1 MVPSLPA
8 DPDVDPQLHAK
19 ASANHGRVKAF
30 DVEPCDQHR
39 ERQGKIQDREGTG
52 AGPRPFLSYPE
63 RGTATGSL
71 LYQAATPVSTI

>member
-1 MVPSLPA
+1 
-8 DPDVDPQLHAK
+8 VDPQLHAK

-30 DVEPCDQHR
+30 DVEPCDSIENVKGR
-39 ERQGKIQDREGTG
+39 FRIGRGLELGRVRS
-52 AGPRPFLSYPE
+52 SYPE